1 MLGKKVL
8 FVSSILPLIQA
19 QESTPETVLG
29 VYVFHRHGDRS
40 TKAYAPTSLTDLGY
54 AQVYASG
61 NYYRQ
66 RYIDSNAS
74 SPIYGISSDLVK
86 TSQLNVQAPVDT
98 VLQNS
103 AAGFLQGLY
112 PPVGATLGSQKL
124 ANGTSVEAP
133 LNGYQLIPVQTV
145 TSASSGANSENSA
158 WLQGQS
164 GCANAI
170 TSSNDYFFSQEYMTL
185 LNSTKSF
192 YQSLLPVIN
201 TTFTSGQDTFKNA
214 YSIFDYIHVSTIH
227 NSSIP
232 SDDLLTNET
241 LFQLQTL
248 ADNHEFNLAYN
259 ASQPIRAIAGS
270 TLAAQILQQLNT
282 TITGKSK
289 APLSIQFGAYA
300 SFLSFFG
307 LSGLSTLSPNF
318 TGIVDYAS
326 SMAFELLTTA
336 PVSNTSYPSVSD
348 ISVRF
353 YFANGTASQN
363 PFTAYPLFGQTNVTI
378 PYTTFVDKMNAFA
391 VGDQADW
398 CNVCGN
404 STGVCADSTAS
415 SSSGSSSGS
424 DPSGSGS
431 GSGGMS
437 KAVAG
442 VIGAMVTLA
451 VILGLEA
458 LALVAGGLRVVSK
471 KRLAGAGAA
480 AGTGATVE
488 QHVGKA

>member
-8 FVSSILPLIQA
+8 LVSSLLPLIQA
-19 QESTPETVLG
+19 QESTTETVLG

-74 SPIYGISSDLVK
+74 SPIHGISSNLVK

-112 PPVGATLGSQKL
+112 PPVGATLGSQTL
-124 ANGTSVEAP
+124 ANGTSIEAP

-201 TTFTSGQDTFKNA
+201 TTFTSEQDTFKNA
-214 YSIFDYIHVSTIH
+214 YSSRC
-227 NSSIP
+227 NLSSHTCIV
-232 SDDLLTNET
+232 
-241 LFQLQTL
+241 
-248 ADNHEFNLAYN
+248 AD
-259 ASQPIRAIAGS
+259 I
-270 TLAAQILQQLNT
+270 
-282 TITGKSK
+282 
-289 APLSIQFGAYA
+289 
-300 SFLSFFG
+300 
-307 LSGLSTLSPNF
+307 
-318 TGIVDYAS
+318 
-326 SMAFELLTTA
+326 
-336 PVSNTSYPSVSD
+336 
-348 ISVRF
+348 IS
-353 YFANGTASQN
+353 
-363 PFTAYPLFGQTNVTI
+363 
-378 PYTTFVDKMNAFA
+378 
-391 VGDQADW
+391 
-398 CNVCGN
+398 
-404 STGVCADSTAS
+404 
-415 SSSGSSSGS
+415 
-424 DPSGSGS
+424 
-431 GSGGMS
+431 
-437 KAVAG
+437 
-442 VIGAMVTLA
+442 
-451 VILGLEA
+451 
-458 LALVAGGLRVVSK
+458 LRLHSRV
-471 KRLAGAGAA
+471 
-480 AGTGATVE
+480 
-488 QHVGKA
+488 HHP